1 MPTAPAGAPQRRDT
15 SRRSTDP
22 SGDRSPAPGRRPLTA
37 SRRANRAGLAFVSPT
52 FLVVLVVVV
61 LPIAWT
67 ALLAFQ
73 KARLVDI
80 QGMGL
85 FGNWSLDNF
94 SQVFDSAGFWSS
106 LGTTLLYTAGAT
118 LGSVV
123 LGLVAALALRKPFE
137 ERFFGV
143 ARWIVIA
150 FLAVITLLPFYYMV
164 LLSLKPIDAL
174 LLDPGSLWISAKDFT
189 LSTYRDVLR
198 STDDGGQG
206 FLKFL
211 LNSALV
217 SLGTVVLTLVAAVP
231 GAYAVSRLK
240 FFGHRQVSAL
250 FLAVYMFPATL
261 LAVPL
266 FVIFAKIGLSSSLA
280 GLAIVYV
287 AQTVPV
293 SIYMLKNYL
302 VTIPASIEEAAALD
316 GCSRLQTVRKVI
328 LPLALPSLMA
338 TGLYVF
344 MIAWNEFLFALLFL
358 AADPGQWTVSLGLAQ
373 LSNGIEVPK
382 TVLMAGSVVLTIP
395 VVLLFFAAER
405 LLTEGLTSGAD
416 KS

>member
-1 MPTAPAGAPQRRDT
+1 MTGK
-15 SRRSTDP
+15 
-22 SGDRSPAPGRRPLTA
+22 
-37 SRRANRAGLAFVSPT
+37 
-52 FLVVLVVVV
+52 
-61 LPIAWT
+61 T
-67 ALLAFQ
+67 ALSRA
-73 KARLVDI
+73 
-80 QGMGL
+80 
-85 FGNWSLDNF
+85 
-94 SQVFDSAGFWSS
+94 QVEDR
-106 LGTTLLYTAGAT
+106 
-118 LGSVV
+118 V
-123 LGLVAALALRKPFE
+123 LGVLKWL
-137 ERFFGV
+137 
-143 ARWIVIA
+143 VIA
-150 FLAVITLLPFYYMV
+150 FLAAITLLPFYYML

-174 LLDPGSLWISAKDFT
+174 LLDPGSLWLSAKDFT
-189 LSTYRDVLR
+189 VATYQDVMR
-198 STDDGGQG
+198 STDAGGQG
-206 FLKFL
+206 FVRFL

-217 SLGTVVLTLVAAVP
+217 SLGAVLLTLVAAVP

-250 FLAVYMFPATL
+250 FLAVYLFPATL

-266 FVIFAKIGLSSSLA
+266 FVIFARMGLSSSLV
-280 GLAIVYV
+280 GLAVVYV

-293 SIYMLKNYL
+293 SVYMLKNYL
-302 VTIPASIEEAAALD
+302 VTIPYSIEEAAALD

-358 AADPGQWTVSLGLAQ
+358 AADPDKWTVSLGLAQ
-373 LSNGIEVPK
+373 LSNGVEVPK

-395 VVLLFFAAER
+395 VVFLFFAAER

>member
-1 MPTAPAGAPQRRDT
+1 MTR
-15 SRRSTDP
+15 
-22 SGDRSPAPGRRPLTA
+22 
-37 SRRANRAGLAFVSPT
+37 
-52 FLVVLVVVV
+52 
-61 LPIAWT
+61 
-67 ALLAFQ
+67 
-73 KARLVDI
+73 K
-80 QGMGL
+80 
-85 FGNWSLDNF
+85 
-94 SQVFDSAGFWSS
+94 
-106 LGTTLLYTAGAT
+106 
-118 LGSVV
+118 
-123 LGLVAALALRKPFE
+123 AALTRAQFE
-137 ERFFGV
+137 DRFFGV
-143 ARWIVIA
+143 LRWVVIA
-150 FLAVITLLPFYYMV
+150 FLAVITVLPFYYMV

-174 LLDPGSLWISAKDFT
+174 LLDPGSLWVSAKDFT
-189 LSTYRDVLR
+189 LATYRDVLK
-198 STDDGGQG
+198 STDSGGQG
-206 FLKFL
+206 FVKFL
-211 LNSALV
+211 INSALV
-217 SLGTVVLTLVAAVP
+217 SLGTVLLTLLAAVP

-240 FFGHRQVSAL
+240 FFGRRQVSAL

-266 FVIFAKIGLSSSLA
+266 FVIFAKLGLSSSLF
-280 GLAIVYV
+280 GLAVVYV

-302 VTIPASIEEAAALD
+302 TTIPYSIEEAAALD

-358 AADPGQWTVSLGLAQ
+358 AAEPDSWTVSLGLAQ
-373 LSNGIEVPK
+373 LSNGIEVSK

>member
-1 MPTAPAGAPQRRDT
+1 MT
-15 SRRSTDP
+15 
-22 SGDRSPAPGRRPLTA
+22 
-37 SRRANRAGLAFVSPT
+37 RA
-52 FLVVLVVVV
+52 
-61 LPIAWT
+61 
-67 ALLAFQ
+67 Q
-73 KARLVDI
+73 
-80 QGMGL
+80 
-85 FGNWSLDNF
+85 
-94 SQVFDSAGFWSS
+94 
-106 LGTTLLYTAGAT
+106 
-118 LGSVV
+118 
-123 LGLVAALALRKPFE
+123 FE
-137 ERFFGV
+137 EKFFGV
-143 ARWIVIA
+143 LRWFVIA
-150 FLAVITLLPFYYMV
+150 FLVVITVLPFYYM
-164 LLSLKPIDAL
+164 LMLSVKPIDAL
-174 LLDPGSLWISAKDFT
+174 VLDPGSLWVPAKDFT
-189 LSTYRDVLR
+189 LSTYHDVLR

-217 SLGTVVLTLVAAVP
+217 SLATVVLTLLAAVP

-240 FFGHRQVSAL
+240 FFGRRQVSAL
-250 FLAVYMFPATL
+250 FLAVYLFPSTL

-266 FVIFAKIGLSSSLA
+266 FVVFAKMGLSSSLI

-302 VTIPASIEEAAALD
+302 VTIPYSIEEAAALD
-316 GCSRLQTVRKVI
+316 GCSRLQTIRKVI

-358 AADPGQWTVSLGLAQ
+358 AAAPDQWTVSLGLAQ

>member
-1 MPTAPAGAPQRRDT
+1 M
-15 SRRSTDP
+15 SR
-22 SGDRSPAPGRRPLTA
+22 A
-37 SRRANRAGLAFVSPT
+37 
-52 FLVVLVVVV
+52 
-61 LPIAWT
+61 
-67 ALLAFQ
+67 Q
-73 KARLVDI
+73 
-80 QGMGL
+80 
-85 FGNWSLDNF
+85 
-94 SQVFDSAGFWSS
+94 
-106 LGTTLLYTAGAT
+106 
-118 LGSVV
+118 
-123 LGLVAALALRKPFE
+123 FE
-137 ERFFGV
+137 ERFFGI
-143 ARWIVIA
+143 ARWFVIA

-174 LLDPGSLWISAKDFT
+174 LLDPGSLWVSGKDFT

-211 LNSALV
+211 INSALV
-217 SLGTVVLTLVAAVP
+217 SLGTVVLTLLASVP

-240 FFGHRQVSAL
+240 FFGQRQVSAL

-266 FVIFAKIGLSSSLA
+266 FVVFAKLHLSSSLV
-280 GLAIVYV
+280 GLALVYV

-302 VTIPASIEEAAALD
+302 VTIPYSIEEAAALD
-316 GCSRLQTVRKVI
+316 GASRLQTVRKVI

-358 AADPGQWTVSLGLAQ
+358 AADPGKWTVPLGLAQ
-373 LSNGIEVPK
+373 LSNGVEVPK

>member
-1 MPTAPAGAPQRRDT
+1 M
-15 SRRSTDP
+15 SR
-22 SGDRSPAPGRRPLTA
+22 A
-37 SRRANRAGLAFVSPT
+37 
-52 FLVVLVVVV
+52 
-61 LPIAWT
+61 
-67 ALLAFQ
+67 Q
-73 KARLVDI
+73 
-80 QGMGL
+80 
-85 FGNWSLDNF
+85 
-94 SQVFDSAGFWSS
+94 
-106 LGTTLLYTAGAT
+106 
-118 LGSVV
+118 
-123 LGLVAALALRKPFE
+123 FE

-143 ARWIVIA
+143 LRWIVIA
-150 FLAVITLLPFYYMV
+150 FLAVITVMPFYYML

-174 LLDPGSLWISAKDFT
+174 LLDPGSLWVSTKDFT

-217 SLGTVVLTLVAAVP
+217 SLGTVALTLLAAVP
-231 GAYAVSRLK
+231 GAYAISRLK

-250 FLAVYMFPATL
+250 FLAVYLFPATL

-266 FVIFAKIGLSSSLA
+266 FVVFAKLHLSSSLV

-293 SIYMLKNYL
+293 AIYMLKNYL
-302 VTIPASIEEAAALD
+302 VTIPYSIEEAAALD
-316 GCSRLQTVRKVI
+316 GLSRLQTLRKVI

-358 AADPGQWTVSLGLAQ
+358 AADPGKWTVPLGLAQ
-373 LSNGIEVPK
+373 LSNGVEVPK

-395 VVLLFFAAER
+395 VILLFFAAER
-405 LLTEGLTSGAD
+405 MLTEGLTSGAD

>member
-1 MPTAPAGAPQRRDT
+1 MT
-15 SRRSTDP
+15 
-22 SGDRSPAPGRRPLTA
+22 
-37 SRRANRAGLAFVSPT
+37 RA
-52 FLVVLVVVV
+52 
-61 LPIAWT
+61 
-67 ALLAFQ
+67 Q
-73 KARLVDI
+73 
-80 QGMGL
+80 
-85 FGNWSLDNF
+85 
-94 SQVFDSAGFWSS
+94 
-106 LGTTLLYTAGAT
+106 
-118 LGSVV
+118 
-123 LGLVAALALRKPFE
+123 FE
-137 ERFFGV
+137 EKFFGV
-143 ARWIVIA
+143 LRWFVIA
-150 FLAVITLLPFYYMV
+150 FLVVITVLPFYYMV
-164 LLSLKPIDAL
+164 MLSVKPIDDL
-174 LLDPGSLWISAKDFT
+174 LLDPGSLWVPAKDFT
-189 LSTYRDVLR
+189 LSTYHDVLK

-217 SLGTVVLTLVAAVP
+217 SLATVVLTLLAAVP

-250 FLAVYMFPATL
+250 FLAVYLFPSTL

-266 FVIFAKIGLSSSLA
+266 FVVFAKLGLSSSLI

-302 VTIPASIEEAAALD
+302 VTIPYSIEEAAALD

-358 AADPGQWTVSLGLAQ
+358 AAAPDQWTVSLGLAQ

>member
-1 MPTAPAGAPQRRDT
+1 MT
-15 SRRSTDP
+15 
-22 SGDRSPAPGRRPLTA
+22 
-37 SRRANRAGLAFVSPT
+37 RA
-52 FLVVLVVVV
+52 
-61 LPIAWT
+61 
-67 ALLAFQ
+67 Q
-73 KARLVDI
+73 
-80 QGMGL
+80 
-85 FGNWSLDNF
+85 
-94 SQVFDSAGFWSS
+94 
-106 LGTTLLYTAGAT
+106 
-118 LGSVV
+118 
-123 LGLVAALALRKPFE
+123 FE
-137 ERFFGV
+137 EKFFGV
-143 ARWIVIA
+143 LRWFVIA
-150 FLAVITLLPFYYMV
+150 FLVVITVLPFYYM
-164 LLSLKPIDAL
+164 LMLSVKPIDAL
-174 LLDPGSLWISAKDFT
+174 LLDPGSLWVPAKDFT
-189 LSTYRDVLR
+189 LSTYHDVLR

-217 SLGTVVLTLVAAVP
+217 SLATVVLTLLAAVP

-240 FFGHRQVSAL
+240 FFGQRQVSAL
-250 FLAVYMFPATL
+250 FLAVYLFPSTL

-266 FVIFAKIGLSSSLA
+266 FVVFAKLGLSSSLI

-302 VTIPASIEEAAALD
+302 VTIPYSIEEAAALD
-316 GCSRLQTVRKVI
+316 GCSRLQTIRKVI

-358 AADPGQWTVSLGLAQ
+358 AAAPDQWTVSLGLAQ

>member
-1 MPTAPAGAPQRRDT
+1 M
-15 SRRSTDP
+15 SR
-22 SGDRSPAPGRRPLTA
+22 A
-37 SRRANRAGLAFVSPT
+37 
-52 FLVVLVVVV
+52 
-61 LPIAWT
+61 
-67 ALLAFQ
+67 Q
-73 KARLVDI
+73 
-80 QGMGL
+80 
-85 FGNWSLDNF
+85 
-94 SQVFDSAGFWSS
+94 
-106 LGTTLLYTAGAT
+106 
-118 LGSVV
+118 
-123 LGLVAALALRKPFE
+123 FE

-143 ARWIVIA
+143 LRWIVIA
-150 FLAVITLLPFYYMV
+150 FLAVITVLPFYYML
-164 LLSLKPIDAL
+164 LLSLKPIDSL
-174 LLDPGSLWISAKDFT
+174 LLDPGSLWVSTKDFT

-217 SLGTVVLTLVAAVP
+217 SLGTVALTLLAAVP
-231 GAYAVSRLK
+231 GAYAISRLK

-250 FLAVYMFPATL
+250 FLAVYLFPATL

-266 FVIFAKIGLSSSLA
+266 FVVFAKLHLSSSLV

-293 SIYMLKNYL
+293 AIYMLKNYL
-302 VTIPASIEEAAALD
+302 VTIPYSIEEAAALD
-316 GCSRLQTVRKVI
+316 GLSRLQTLRKVI

-358 AADPGQWTVSLGLAQ
+358 AADPGKWTVPLGLAQ
-373 LSNGIEVPK
+373 LSNGVEVPK

-395 VVLLFFAAER
+395 VILLFFAAER
-405 LLTEGLTSGAD
+405 MLTEGLTSGAD

>member
-1 MPTAPAGAPQRRDT
+1 MR
-15 SRRSTDP
+15 
-22 SGDRSPAPGRRPLTA
+22 
-37 SRRANRAGLAFVSPT
+37 
-52 FLVVLVVVV
+52 
-61 LPIAWT
+61 
-67 ALLAFQ
+67 
-73 KARLVDI
+73 K
-80 QGMGL
+80 
-85 FGNWSLDNF
+85 
-94 SQVFDSAGFWSS
+94 
-106 LGTTLLYTAGAT
+106 
-118 LGSVV
+118 
-123 LGLVAALALRKPFE
+123 AALTRAFE

-143 ARWIVIA
+143 LRWFVIA

-174 LLDPGSLWISAKDFT
+174 LLDPGSLWVSAKDFT
-189 LSTYRDVLR
+189 LSTYQDVLR

-211 LNSALV
+211 VNSALV

-266 FVIFAKIGLSSSLA
+266 FVIFAKIGLSSSLV

-358 AADPGQWTVSLGLAQ
+358 AADPDKWTVSLGLAQ

>member
-1 MPTAPAGAPQRRDT
+1 MT
-15 SRRSTDP
+15 SK
-22 SGDRSPAPGRRPLTA
+22 AVLT
-37 SRRANRAGLAFVSPT
+37 RAR
-52 FLVVLVVVV
+52 
-61 LPIAWT
+61 
-67 ALLAFQ
+67 
-73 KARLVDI
+73 
-80 QGMGL
+80 
-85 FGNWSLDNF
+85 
-94 SQVFDSAGFWSS
+94 
-106 LGTTLLYTAGAT
+106 
-118 LGSVV
+118 
-123 LGLVAALALRKPFE
+123 FE
-137 ERFFGV
+137 EKAFGV
-143 ARWIVIA
+143 LRWCVIA
-150 FLAVITLLPFYYMV
+150 FLAVITLLPFYYML
-164 LLSLKPIDAL
+164 LLSVKPIDSL
-174 LLDPGSLWISAKDFT
+174 LLNPGSLWASTRDLT

-198 STDDGGQG
+198 STDGGGQG
-206 FLKFL
+206 FLGFL

-217 SLGTVVLTLVAAVP
+217 SLGTVVLTLLAAVP

-240 FFGHRQVSAL
+240 FFGRRQVNAL
-250 FLAVYMFPATL
+250 FLAVYLFPATL

-266 FVIFAKIGLSSSLA
+266 FVIFARLGLSSSLV

-302 VTIPASIEEAAALD
+302 VTIPYSVEEAAALD
-316 GCSRLQTVRKVI
+316 GCTRLQTVRKVI

-358 AADPGQWTVSLGLAQ
+358 AADPGKWTVSLGLAQ